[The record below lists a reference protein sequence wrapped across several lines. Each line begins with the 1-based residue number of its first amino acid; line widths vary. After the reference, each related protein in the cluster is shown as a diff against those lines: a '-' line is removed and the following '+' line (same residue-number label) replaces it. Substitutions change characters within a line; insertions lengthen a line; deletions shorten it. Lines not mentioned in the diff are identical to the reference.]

1 MHFLQI
7 FWRITLKGTVLY
19 DVRRKL
25 DGLYDATDGV
35 AVLTVDNP
43 PVNPLSDGVRTGLYD
58 ALVKAEEDPTVI
70 GVVLTG
76 NGRAFIAGAD
86 ISEFGGNVEG
96 VSLNEVFHK
105 LEYCSKPV
113 VAALNGIA
121 LGGGLETALCCNYR
135 LADKNAFV
143 GLPEVNLG
151 LLPGGGGTQR
161 LPRLT
166 GASEALKMMLSG
178 SHVPA
183 KKALDIG
190 IIDKI
195 VENVVEDSIR
205 FIIHLVD
212 MCERMDMKFSEM
224 DHPKVRDKNE
234 KMLEARGDDKV
245 LLEAQAMA
253 AKGRKGQFA
262 PGQIIKCVESAINLD
277 DFDEGL
283 KKEGEY
289 FLECLLHPQREAMI
303 HIFFGERAASKIS
316 DVPKDTKV
324 KDIKKAGI
332 IGSGTMG
339 GGIAMCFANAG
350 IPVHIIDQD
359 QDNLTRGV
367 SVIEKN
373 YDFMVG
379 RGKLTPEQKDI
390 VFGLVTSSLDYKDVS
405 DCDIVIEAVYE
416 NLDLKHEI
424 FKSLDE
430 HVKEGAILASNTS
443 GLDIDSIAAVTKRP
457 DMVVGT
463 HFFSPA
469 NIMRLLEVVR
479 GADTSNET
487 LATIMAVGKKLKKAA
502 VVALN
507 APGFI
512 GNRMLFGYT
521 AQANMLLLEGAL
533 PHQIDQAMESFGLN
547 MGPFRMMDLVGLD
560 LGWRARKLG
569 GKESPLHAKIGDE
582 LCEQNRFGQKNGAGY
597 YNYTEGSRAPNAA
610 PENESTYE
618 KISSE
623 NGFIRRDISDEEI
636 VDRCILALI
645 NEGADILSEGVAQR
659 AADIDVVY
667 INGYGFPVWR
677 GGPMHHANTMGLD
690 VVIEKLEKY
699 REITGND
706 VYKPS
711 EMLVNLA
718 KNGEKFGDAPQ
729 KEDRKEK
736 LGFEMSSV
744 ANNF

>member
-1 MHFLQI
+1 M
-7 FWRITLKGTVLY
+7 KGTVLY
-19 DVRRKL
+19 EVKDN
-25 DGLYDATDGV
+25 V
-35 AVLTVDNP
+35 ALLTVDNP
-43 PVNPLSDGVRTGLYD
+43 PVNPLSDGVRTGLYES
-58 ALVKAEEDPTVI
+58 LTKAEEDDSVL

-96 VSLNEVFHK
+96 VSLNEVFQK
-105 LEYCSKPV
+105 LEHCSKPV
-113 VAALNGIA
+113 VAAINGIA

-135 LADKNAFV
+135 IADKNAFV

-161 LPRLT
+161 LPRLA
-166 GASEALKMMLSG
+166 GPSEALKMMLTG
-178 SHVPA
+178 AHVPA
-183 KKALDIG
+183 KKALDMG
-190 IIDKI
+190 IVDGISED
-195 VENVVEDSIR
+195 VVNESIEFIKNKADSN
-205 FIIHLVD
+205 
-212 MCERMDMKFSEM
+212 EE
-224 DHPKVRDKNE
+224 HPKVRDLNS
-234 KMLEARGDDKV
+234 KMIEARGDDKV

-253 AKGRKGQFA
+253 SKGRKGQFA
-262 PGQIIKCVESAINLD
+262 PGQIIKCVEAAINID

-289 FLECLLHPQREAMI
+289 FLECLMHPQREAMI

-316 DVPKDTKV
+316 DVPKETKV
-324 KDIKKAGI
+324 MDIKKAGI

-359 QDNLTRGV
+359 EENLKRGV

-373 YDFMVG
+373 YDFMVNKG
-379 RGKLTPEQKDI
+379 RLSPEQKDA
-390 VFGLVTSSLDYKDVS
+390 VFGLVSSSLDYKDVS

-416 NLDLKHEI
+416 NLELKHEI
-424 FKSLDE
+424 FKSLDA

-443 GLDIDSIAAVTKRP
+443 GLDIDSIASVTSRP
-457 DMVVGT
+457 ELVVGT

-479 GADTSNET
+479 GEQTSDET
-487 LATIMAVGKKLKKAA
+487 LATIMAIGKRLKKAA
-502 VVALN
+502 VVSLN

-533 PHQIDQAMESFGLN
+533 PHQIDQALESFGLN

-560 LGWRARKLG
+560 LGWRARKLS

-582 LCEQNRFGQKNGAGY
+582 LCEQDRYGQKSGAGY
-597 YNYTEGSRAPNAA
+597 YNYSEGSRAPNPA
-610 PENESTYE
+610 PENEAVYE

-623 NGFIRRDISDEEI
+623 NGFTRRDISDEEI
-636 VDRCILALI
+636 VERCILALI

-667 INGYGFPVWR
+667 INGYGFPIWR
-677 GGPMHHANTMGLD
+677 GGPMHHANAMGLD
-690 VVIEKLEKY
+690 KVIEKLEKY

-718 KNGEKFGDAPQ
+718 KDGGKLGEAPQ
-729 KEDRKEK
+729 KGDRKEK

>member
-1 MHFLQI
+1 M
-7 FWRITLKGTVLY
+7 KGTVLY
-19 DVRRKL
+19 EVQEN
-25 DGLYDATDGV
+25 V
-35 AVLTVDNP
+35 AILTVDNP
-43 PVNPLSDGVRTGLYD
+43 PVNPLSDGVRTGLYECITKVENDDSID
-58 ALVKAEEDPTVI
+58 A
-70 GVVLTG
+70 VVLTG

-96 VSLNEVFHK
+96 ISLNDVFKK
-105 LEYCSKPV
+105 LEFCKKPI
-113 VAALNGIA
+113 VAAINGIA

-135 LADKNAFV
+135 IASKTAFV

-161 LPRLT
+161 LPRLA
-166 GASEALKMMLSG
+166 GPAEALKMMLTG
-178 SHVPA
+178 SHVSA
-183 KKALDIG
+183 KQALDLG
-190 IIDKI
+190 IIDNIADDI
-195 VENVVEDSIR
+195 VTESIE
-205 FIIHLVD
+205 FIK
-212 MCERMDMKFSEM
+212 EKAKNTQS
-224 DHPKVRDKNE
+224 HPKVRDFNE
-234 KMLEARGDDKV
+234 KVLEARGNDKV

-262 PGQIIKCVESAINLD
+262 PGQIIKCVEAAINID

-283 KKEGEY
+283 KKEGDY
-289 FLECLLHPQREAMI
+289 FLECLVHPQREAMI

-316 DVPKDTKV
+316 DVPKDTKIM
-324 KDIKKAGI
+324 DIKKAGI

-359 QDNLTRGV
+359 QENLDRGI

-373 YDFMVG
+373 YDFMVNRG
-379 RGKLTPEQKDI
+379 RLTSEQKELI
-390 VFGLVTSSLDYKDVS
+390 FGSISTGLDYKDLS

-416 NLDLKHEI
+416 NLELKHEI

-430 HVKEGAILASNTS
+430 IVKEGAILASNTS
-443 GLDIDSIAAVTKRP
+443 GLDIDSIASVTNRP
-457 DMVVGT
+457 ELVVGT

-479 GADTSNET
+479 GKQTSDET
-487 LATIMAVGKKLKKAA
+487 LATVMAIGKKLRKAA
-502 VVALN
+502 VVSLN

-512 GNRMLFGYT
+512 GNRMLFRYT
-521 AQANMLLLEGAL
+521 AQANILLLEGAL
-533 PHQIDQAMESFGLN
+533 PHQVDQALESFGLN

-560 LGWRARKLG
+560 LGWRARKLSG
-569 GKESPLHAKIGDE
+569 QESPLHAKIGDE
-582 LCEQNRFGQKNGAGY
+582 LCEQDRYGQKSKAGY
-597 YNYTEGSRAPNAA
+597 YNYSEGSRAPNPA
-610 PENESTYE
+610 PENEKTYE

-623 NGFIRRDISDEEI
+623 NGFTRREISDEEI

-667 INGYGFPVWR
+667 INGYGFPIWR
-677 GGPMHHANTMGLD
+677 GGPMHHANAMGLD
-690 VVIEKLEKY
+690 KVIEKLEKY

-711 EMLVNLA
+711 DMLLKLA
-718 KNGEKFGDAPQ
+718 KEGGKLGEAPN
-729 KEDRKEK
+729 KAERKEK
-736 LGFEMSSV
+736 LDFSMSSV

>member
-1 MHFLQI
+1 M
-7 FWRITLKGTVLY
+7 KGTVLY
-19 DVRRKL
+19 EVN
-25 DGLYDATDGV
+25 DGV

-43 PVNPLSDGVRTGLYD
+43 PVNPLSDGVRNGLYES
-58 ALVKAEEDPTVI
+58 LQKAEDDNTVK

-76 NGRAFIAGAD
+76 KGRAFIAGAD

-96 VSLNEVFHK
+96 KSLNEVFQK
-105 LEYCSKPV
+105 LEFCKKPV
-113 VAALNGIA
+113 VAAINGIA

-135 LADKNAFV
+135 IIDKSAIV

-161 LPRLT
+161 LPRLA
-166 GASEALKMMLSG
+166 GPSEALKMMLTG

-183 KKALDIG
+183 QKALNLG
-190 IIDKI
+190 IVNSISDD
-195 VENVVEDSIR
+195 VVAESIE
-205 FIIHLVD
+205 FIKEVAEKTD
-212 MCERMDMKFSEM
+212 
-224 DHPKVRDKNE
+224 DHPKVRDFNE
-234 KMLEARGDDKV
+234 KMMEARGDDKV

-253 AKGRKGQFA
+253 SKGRKGQFA
-262 PGQIIKCVESAINLD
+262 PGQIIKCVEAAINMD

-289 FLECLLHPQREAMI
+289 FLECLMHPQREAMI

-316 DVPKDTKV
+316 DVPKETKV
-324 KDIKKAGI
+324 MDIKKAGI

-359 QDNLTRGV
+359 EENLKRGI

-373 YDFMVG
+373 YDFMVNKG
-379 RGKLTPEQKDI
+379 RLTQEQKDG
-390 VFGLVTSSLDYKDVS
+390 VFGLVSSSLEYKDLS
-405 DCDIVIEAVYE
+405 ECDIVIEAVYE
-416 NLDLKHEI
+416 NLELKHEI

-430 HVKEGAILASNTS
+430 HVKEDAILASNTS
-443 GLDIDSIAAVTKRP
+443 GLDIDSIASVTKRP
-457 DMVVGT
+457 DKVVGT

-479 GADTSNET
+479 GEDTSDET
-487 LATIMAVGKKLKKAA
+487 LATVMSVGKRLKKAA
-502 VVALN
+502 VVSLN

-533 PHQIDQAMESFGLN
+533 PHQIDQALESFGLN

-582 LCEQNRFGQKNGAGY
+582 LCEQDRYGQKNGAGY
-597 YNYTEGSRAPNAA
+597 YNYSEGSRAPNPA
-610 PENESTYE
+610 PENEALYE
-618 KISSE
+618 RISSD
-623 NGFIRRDISDEEI
+623 NGFTRRDISDEEI
-636 VDRCILALI
+636 VDRCMLALI
-645 NEGADILSEGVAQR
+645 NEGADILHEGVAQR

-667 INGYGFPVWR
+667 INGYGFPIWR
-677 GGPMHHANTMGLD
+677 GGPMHHANAMGLD
-690 VVIEKLEKY
+690 KVVEKLEKY
-699 REITGND
+699 QKLTGSD

-711 EMLVNLA
+711 EMLVKLA
-718 KNGEKFGDAPQ
+718 NNGELLGEAPQ
-729 KEDRKEK
+729 KDDRKQK
-736 LGFEMSSV
+736 LDFEMSSV

>member
-1 MHFLQI
+1 M
-7 FWRITLKGTVLY
+7 KGTVLY
-19 DVRRKL
+19 EIKENI
-25 DGLYDATDGV
+25 AI
-35 AVLTVDNP
+35 LTVDNP
-43 PVNPLSDGVRTGLYD
+43 PVNPLSDGIRTGVYENII
-58 ALVKAEEDPTVI
+58 KAQEDDSI
-70 GVVLTG
+70 KGIVLTG

-86 ISEFGGNVEG
+86 ISEFGGQIEG
-96 VSLNEVFHK
+96 KTLNEMFEK
-105 LEYCSKPV
+105 LEFCTKPV
-113 VAALNGIA
+113 VAAINGLA

-135 LADKNAFV
+135 IADSKAIV

-161 LPRLT
+161 LPRLA
-166 GASEALKMMLSG
+166 GPAEALKMMLSG
-178 SHVPA
+178 MHISA
-183 KKALDIG
+183 KKALDMG

-195 VENVVEDSIR
+195 SENVVDDSIE
-205 FIIHLVD
+205 FIKEISNNTEH
-212 MCERMDMKFSEM
+212 
-224 DHPKVRDKNE
+224 HPKVRDFNE
-234 KMLEARGDDKV
+234 KVIDARGNDNI

-253 AKGRKGQFA
+253 AKTRKGQFA
-262 PGQIIKCVESAINLD
+262 PGQIIKCVESAINID

-289 FLECLLHPQREAMI
+289 FLECLMHPQREAMI

-316 DVPKDTKV
+316 DLPKETKIM
-324 KDIKKAGI
+324 DIKKAGI

-339 GGIAMCFANAG
+339 GGISMCFANAG

-359 QDNLTRGV
+359 EENIKKGL

-373 YDFMVG
+373 YDFMVN
-379 RGKLTPEQKDI
+379 RGKLTAEQKDK
-390 VFGLVTSSLDYKDVS
+390 VFGLISSSLDYKDLS

-416 NLDLKHEI
+416 NLELKHKI

-443 GLDIDSIAAVTKRP
+443 GLDIDSIASVTNRP
-457 DMVVGT
+457 ELVVGT

-479 GADTSNET
+479 GAQTSDET
-487 LATIMAVGKKLKKAA
+487 LATVMAIGKKLKKAA
-502 VVALN
+502 VVSLN

-512 GNRMLFGYT
+512 GNRMLFRYT

-533 PHQIDQAMESFGLN
+533 PHQIDQALESFGLN

-582 LCEQNRFGQKNGAGY
+582 LCEQDRYGQKSSAGY
-597 YNYTEGSRAPNAA
+597 YNYSEGSRAPNPA
-610 PENESTYE
+610 PENETIYE

-623 NGFIRRDISDEEI
+623 NGFTRREISDEEI
-636 VDRCILALI
+636 IDRCTLALI

-667 INGYGFPVWR
+667 INGYGFPIWR
-677 GGPMHHANTMGLD
+677 GGPMHHANAIGLD
-690 VVIEKLEKY
+690 KVIEKLNKY
-699 REITGND
+699 KEVTGND
-706 VYKPS
+706 AYNPS
-711 EMLVNLA
+711 ELLIKLA
-718 KNGEKFGDAPQ
+718 KNGELLGEAPK

-736 LGFEMSSV
+736 LDFEMSSV

>member
-1 MHFLQI
+1 
-7 FWRITLKGTVLY
+7 LKGTVLY
-19 DVRRKL
+19 EVKDN
-25 DGLYDATDGV
+25 V
-35 AVLTVDNP
+35 ALLTVDNP
-43 PVNPLSDGVRTGLYD
+43 PVNPLSDGVRTGLYES
-58 ALVKAEEDPTVI
+58 LTKVEEDDSVV

-96 VSLNEVFHK
+96 VSLNEVFQK
-105 LEYCSKPV
+105 LEHCSKPV
-113 VAALNGIA
+113 VAAINGIA

-135 LADKNAFV
+135 IADKNAFV

-161 LPRLT
+161 LPRLA
-166 GASEALKMMLSG
+166 GPSEALKMMLTG
-178 SHVPA
+178 AHVPA
-183 KKALDIG
+183 KKALDMG
-190 IIDKI
+190 IVDGISED
-195 VENVVEDSIR
+195 VVNESIEFIKNKADSN
-205 FIIHLVD
+205 
-212 MCERMDMKFSEM
+212 EE
-224 DHPKVRDKNE
+224 HPKVRDLNS
-234 KMLEARGDDKV
+234 KMIEARGDDKV

-253 AKGRKGQFA
+253 SKGRKGQFA
-262 PGQIIKCVESAINLD
+262 PGQIIKCVEAAINID

-289 FLECLLHPQREAMI
+289 FLECLMHPQREAMI

-316 DVPKDTKV
+316 DVPKETKV
-324 KDIKKAGI
+324 MDIKKAGI

-359 QDNLTRGV
+359 EENLKRGV

-373 YDFMVG
+373 YDFMVNKG
-379 RGKLTPEQKDI
+379 RLSPEQKDA
-390 VFGLVTSSLDYKDVS
+390 VFGLVSSSLDYKDVS

-416 NLDLKHEI
+416 NLELKHEI
-424 FKSLDE
+424 FKSLDT

-443 GLDIDSIAAVTKRP
+443 GLDIDSIASVTSRP
-457 DMVVGT
+457 ELVVGT

-479 GADTSNET
+479 GEQTSDET
-487 LATIMAVGKKLKKAA
+487 LATIMAIGKRLKKAA
-502 VVALN
+502 VVSLN

-533 PHQIDQAMESFGLN
+533 PHQIDQALESFGLN

-560 LGWRARKLG
+560 LGWRARKLS

-582 LCEQNRFGQKNGAGY
+582 LCEQDRYGQKSGAGY
-597 YNYTEGSRAPNAA
+597 YNYSEGSRAPNPA
-610 PENESTYE
+610 PENEAVYE

-623 NGFIRRDISDEEI
+623 NGFTRRDISDEEI
-636 VDRCILALI
+636 VERCILALI

-667 INGYGFPVWR
+667 INGYGFPIWR
-677 GGPMHHANTMGLD
+677 GGPMHHANAMGLD
-690 VVIEKLEKY
+690 KVIEKLEKY

-718 KNGEKFGDAPQ
+718 KDGGKLGEAPQ
-729 KEDRKEK
+729 KGDRKEK

>member
-1 MHFLQI
+1 M
-7 FWRITLKGTVLY
+7 KGTVLY
-19 DVRRKL
+19 EVQEN
-25 DGLYDATDGV
+25 V
-35 AVLTVDNP
+35 AILTVDNP
-43 PVNPLSDGVRTGLYD
+43 PVNPLSDGVRTGLYECIT
-58 ALVKAEEDPTVI
+58 KAEDDDSI
-70 GVVLTG
+70 DAVVLTG

-96 VSLNEVFHK
+96 ISLNDVFKK
-105 LEYCSKPV
+105 LEFCKKPI
-113 VAALNGIA
+113 VAAINGIA

-135 LADKNAFV
+135 IASKTAFV

-161 LPRLT
+161 LPRLA
-166 GASEALKMMLSG
+166 GPAEALKMMLTG
-178 SHVPA
+178 SHVSA
-183 KKALDIG
+183 KQALDLG
-190 IIDKI
+190 IIDNIADDI
-195 VENVVEDSIR
+195 VAESIE
-205 FIIHLVD
+205 FIK
-212 MCERMDMKFSEM
+212 EKAKSTES
-224 DHPKVRDKNE
+224 HPKVRDFNE
-234 KMLEARGDDKV
+234 KMIEARGNDKV

-262 PGQIIKCVESAINLD
+262 PGQIIKCVEAAINID

-283 KKEGEY
+283 KKEGDY
-289 FLECLLHPQREAMI
+289 FLECLVHPQREAMI

-316 DVPKDTKV
+316 DVPKDTKIM
-324 KDIKKAGI
+324 DINKAGI

-359 QDNLTRGV
+359 QENLDRGI

-373 YDFMVG
+373 YDFMVNRG
-379 RGKLTPEQKDI
+379 RLTSEQKESI
-390 VFGLVTSSLDYKDVS
+390 FGSISTGLDYKDLS

-416 NLDLKHEI
+416 NLELKHEI

-430 HVKEGAILASNTS
+430 IVKEGAILASNTS
-443 GLDIDSIAAVTKRP
+443 GLDIDSIASVTNRP
-457 DMVVGT
+457 ELVVGT

-479 GADTSNET
+479 GKQTSDET
-487 LATIMAVGKKLKKAA
+487 LATVMAIGKKLRKAA
-502 VVALN
+502 VVSLN

-533 PHQIDQAMESFGLN
+533 PHQVDQALESFGLN

-560 LGWRARKLG
+560 LGWRARKLS

-582 LCEQNRFGQKNGAGY
+582 LCEQNRYGQKSKAGY
-597 YNYTEGSRAPNAA
+597 YNYSEGSRAPNPA
-610 PENESTYE
+610 PENEKTYE

-623 NGFIRRDISDEEI
+623 NGFTRREISDEEI

-667 INGYGFPVWR
+667 INGYGFPIWR
-677 GGPMHHANTMGLD
+677 GGPMHHANAMGLD
-690 VVIEKLEKY
+690 KVIEKLEKY

-711 EMLVNLA
+711 DMLLKLA
-718 KNGEKFGDAPQ
+718 QEGGKLGEAPN
-729 KEDRKEK
+729 KAERKEK
-736 LGFEMSSV
+736 LDFAMSSV

>member
-1 MHFLQI
+1 M
-7 FWRITLKGTVLY
+7 KGTVIY
-19 DVRRKL
+19 DVR
-25 DGLYDATDGV
+25 DEV
-35 AVLTVDNP
+35 AILTVDNP
-43 PVNPLSDGVRTGLYD
+43 PVNPLSDGVRTGLYES
-58 ALVKAEEDPTVI
+58 LIKAEEDSTVK

-96 VSLNEVFHK
+96 VSLNEVFSK
-105 LEYCSKPV
+105 LENCSKPV
-113 VAALNGIA
+113 VAAINGIA

-135 LADKNAFV
+135 IADKNAFV

-166 GASEALKMMLSG
+166 GPSEALKMMLSG

-183 KKALDIG
+183 KKALNMG
-190 IIDKI
+190 IVDKI
-195 VENVVEDSIR
+195 SENVVEESID
-205 FIIHLVD
+205 FVK
-212 MCERMDMKFSEM
+212 EVAENTEN
-224 DHPKVRDKNE
+224 HPKVRDNNE
-234 KMLEARGDDKV
+234 KMIEARGNDNI

-262 PGQIIKCVESAINLD
+262 PGQIIKCVEAAINLD

-316 DVPKDTKV
+316 DVPKDTNV

-359 QDNLTRGV
+359 EDNLNRGM

-379 RGKLTPEQKDI
+379 RGKLSEEQKDT
-390 VFGLVTSSLDYKDVS
+390 VFGLVSSSLDYKDVS

-416 NLDLKHEI
+416 NLELKHEI

-443 GLDIDSIAAVTKRP
+443 GLDIDSIASVTKRP
-457 DMVVGT
+457 EMVVGT

-479 GADTSNET
+479 GEKTSDET
-487 LATIMAVGKKLKKAA
+487 LATIMSIGKKLKKAA
-502 VVALN
+502 VVSLN

-533 PHQIDQAMESFGLN
+533 PHQVDGALESFGLN

-560 LGWRARKLG
+560 LGWRARKLS

-582 LCEQNRFGQKNGAGY
+582 LCEQNRFGQKNSAGY
-597 YNYTEGSRAPNAA
+597 YNYSEGSRAPNPA
-610 PENESTYE
+610 PENEETYE
-618 KISSE
+618 KISNE
-623 NGFIRRDISDEEI
+623 NGFTRREISDEEI

-667 INGYGFPVWR
+667 INGYGFPIWR
-677 GGPMHHANTMGLD
+677 GGSMHHANSMGLE

-699 REITGND
+699 RELTGND

-711 EMLVNLA
+711 DMLIKLA
-718 KNGEKFGDAPQ
+718 ENDQKLGEAPA
-729 KEDRKEK
+729 KDDRKEK

>member
-1 MHFLQI
+1 M
-7 FWRITLKGTVLY
+7 KGTVLY
-19 DVRRKL
+19 EVRDDV
-25 DGLYDATDGV
+25 AI
-35 AVLTVDNP
+35 LTVDNP
-43 PVNPLSDGVRTGLYD
+43 PVNPLSDGVRTGLYES
-58 ALVKAEEDPTVI
+58 LVKAEENSDVK

-96 VSLNEVFHK
+96 ISLNEVFSK
-105 LEYCSKPV
+105 LENCQKPV
-113 VAALNGIA
+113 VAAINGIA

-135 LADKNAFV
+135 IADNKAFV

-161 LPRLT
+161 LPRLA
-166 GASEALKMMLSG
+166 GPAEALKMMLTG
-178 SHVPA
+178 AHVPA
-183 KKALDIG
+183 KKALDLG
-190 IIDKI
+190 IVDK
-195 VENVVEDSIR
+195 VSDDVVTESIA
-205 FIIHLVD
+205 FIRE
-212 MCERMDMKFSEM
+212 MASNSEQ
-224 DHPKVRDKNE
+224 HPKVRDKNE
-234 KMLEARGDDKV
+234 KMFEARGNDKV
-245 LLEAQAMA
+245 LIEANAMA

-262 PGQIIKCVESAINLD
+262 PGQIIKCVEAAINLD

-316 DVPKDTKV
+316 DVPKETKIM
-324 KDIKKAGI
+324 DIKKAGI

-359 QDNLTRGV
+359 EDNLKRGV

-373 YDFMVG
+373 YEFMVNRG
-379 RGKLTPEQKDI
+379 RLTAEQKDS
-390 VFGLVTSSLDYKDVS
+390 VFGLVSSSLDYKDVA

-416 NLDLKHEI
+416 NLELKHKI

-430 HVKEGAILASNTS
+430 HVKPGAILASNTS
-443 GLDIDSIAAVTKRP
+443 GLDVDSIAAVTNRP
-457 DMVVGT
+457 ELVVGT

-479 GADTSNET
+479 GAQTSDET
-487 LATIMAVGKKLKKAA
+487 LASVMAIGKKLKKAA
-502 VVALN
+502 VVSLN

-533 PHQIDQAMESFGLN
+533 PHQIDQALESFGLN

-582 LCEQNRFGQKNGAGY
+582 LCEQNRFGQKSNAGY
-597 YNYTEGSRAPNAA
+597 YNYSEGSRAPNPA
-610 PENESTYE
+610 PENEKTYE

-623 NGFIRRDISDEEI
+623 NGFTRRDISDEEI

-667 INGYGFPVWR
+667 INGYGFPIWR
-677 GGPMHHANTMGLD
+677 GGPMHHANAMGID
-690 VVIEKLEKY
+690 KVVEKLNKY

-718 KNGEKFGDAPQ
+718 ESGAKLGEAPQ

>member
-1 MHFLQI
+1 M
-7 FWRITLKGTVLY
+7 KGTVLY
-19 DVRRKL
+19 EIKENI
-25 DGLYDATDGV
+25 AI
-35 AVLTVDNP
+35 LTVDNP
-43 PVNPLSDGVRTGLYD
+43 PVNPLSDGIRTGVYESII
-58 ALVKAEEDPTVI
+58 KAQEDDSVI

-86 ISEFGGNVEG
+86 ISEFGGQIEG
-96 VSLNEVFHK
+96 KTLNEMFKK
-105 LEYCSKPV
+105 LEFCTKPV
-113 VAALNGIA
+113 VAAINGLA

-135 LADKNAFV
+135 IADSQAIV

-161 LPRLT
+161 LPRLA
-166 GASEALKMMLSG
+166 GPAEALKMMLSG
-178 SHVPA
+178 MHISA
-183 KKALDIG
+183 KKALDMG

-195 VENVVEDSIR
+195 SENIVDDSIE
-205 FIIHLVD
+205 FIKEVSKNTEH
-212 MCERMDMKFSEM
+212 
-224 DHPKVRDKNE
+224 HPKVRDFNE
-234 KMLEARGDDKV
+234 KVINARGSDNI

-253 AKGRKGQFA
+253 AKTRKGQFA
-262 PGQIIKCVESAINLD
+262 PGQIIKCVESAINID

-283 KKEGEY
+283 RKESEY
-289 FLECLLHPQREAMI
+289 FLECLMHPQREAMI

-316 DVPKDTKV
+316 DLPKETKIM
-324 KDIKKAGI
+324 DIKKAGI

-339 GGIAMCFANAG
+339 GGISMCFANAG

-359 QDNLTRGV
+359 EENIKRGL

-373 YDFMVG
+373 YDFMVN
-379 RGKLTPEQKDI
+379 RGKLTAEQKDK
-390 VFGLVTSSLDYKDVS
+390 VFGLISSSLDYKDLS

-416 NLDLKHEI
+416 NLELKHKI

-443 GLDIDSIAAVTKRP
+443 GLDIDSIASVTNRP
-457 DMVVGT
+457 DLVVGT

-479 GADTSNET
+479 GAQTSDET
-487 LATIMAVGKKLKKAA
+487 LATVMAIGKKLKKAA
-502 VVALN
+502 VVSLN

-512 GNRMLFGYT
+512 GNRMLFRYT

-533 PHQIDQAMESFGLN
+533 PHQIDQALESFGLN

-582 LCEQNRFGQKNGAGY
+582 LCEQDRYGQKSSAGY
-597 YNYTEGSRAPNAA
+597 YNYSEGSRAPNPA
-610 PENESTYE
+610 PENEAIYE

-623 NGFIRRDISDEEI
+623 NGFTRREISDEEI
-636 VDRCILALI
+636 IDRCTLALI

-667 INGYGFPVWR
+667 INGYGFPIWR
-677 GGPMHHANTMGLD
+677 GGPMHHANAIGLD
-690 VVIEKLEKY
+690 KVLEKLNKY
-699 REITGND
+699 KEITGND
-706 VYKPS
+706 AYNPS
-711 EMLVNLA
+711 ELLIKLA
-718 KNGEKFGDAPQ
+718 KNGEQLGEAPK

-736 LGFEMSSV
+736 LDFEMSSV

>member
-1 MHFLQI
+1 M
-7 FWRITLKGTVLY
+7 KGTVLY
-19 DVRRKL
+19 EVND
-25 DGLYDATDGV
+25 DV

-43 PVNPLSDGVRTGLYD
+43 PVNPLSDGVRNGLYES
-58 ALVKAEEDPTVI
+58 LQKAEDDSSVK

-96 VSLNEVFHK
+96 KSLNEVFQK
-105 LEYCSKPV
+105 LEFCKKPV
-113 VAALNGIA
+113 VAAINGIA

-135 LADKNAFV
+135 IIDKNAIV

-161 LPRLT
+161 LPRLA
-166 GASEALKMMLSG
+166 GPSEALKMMLTG

-183 KKALDIG
+183 QKALNLG
-190 IIDKI
+190 IVDSIS
-195 VENVVEDSIR
+195 ENVVNDSIK
-205 FIIHLVD
+205 FIKGVA
-212 MCERMDMKFSEM
+212 EEAKS
-224 DHPKVRDKNE
+224 HPKVRDLNE
-234 KMLEARGDDKV
+234 KMIEARGDDKV
-245 LLEAQAMA
+245 MLEAQAMA

-262 PGQIIKCVESAINLD
+262 PGQIIKCVEAAINIV

-289 FLECLLHPQREAMI
+289 FLECLMHPQREAMI

-316 DVPKDTKV
+316 DVPKDTKIM
-324 KDIKKAGI
+324 DIKKAGI

-359 QDNLTRGV
+359 EENLKRGI

-373 YDFMVG
+373 YDFMVNKG
-379 RGKLTPEQKDI
+379 RLTQEQKDS
-390 VFGLVTSSLDYKDVS
+390 VFGLVSSSLEYKDLS
-405 DCDIVIEAVYE
+405 ECDIVIEAVYE
-416 NLDLKHEI
+416 NLELKHEI

-430 HVKEGAILASNTS
+430 HVKDGAILASNTS
-443 GLDIDSIAAVTKRP
+443 GLDIDSIASVTKRP
-457 DMVVGT
+457 EKVVGT

-479 GADTSNET
+479 GEDTSDET
-487 LATIMAVGKKLKKAA
+487 LATVMSVGKRLKKAS
-502 VVALN
+502 VVSLN

-533 PHQIDQAMESFGLN
+533 PHQIDQALESFGLN

-597 YNYTEGSRAPNAA
+597 YNYSEGSRAPNPA
-610 PENESTYE
+610 PENEVTYE
-618 KISSE
+618 KISSD
-623 NGFIRRDISDEEI
+623 NGFKRRDISDEEI
-636 VDRCILALI
+636 VDRCMLALI
-645 NEGADILSEGVAQR
+645 NEGADILHEGVAQR

-667 INGYGFPVWR
+667 INGYGFPIWR
-677 GGPMHHANTMGLD
+677 GGPMHHANAMGLNK
-690 VVIEKLEKY
+690 VIEKLEKY
-699 REITGND
+699 QELTGND

-711 EMLVNLA
+711 ELLLKLA
-718 KNGEKFGDAPQ
+718 ENGELLGEAPQ
-729 KEDRKEK
+729 KEDRKQK
-736 LGFEMSSV
+736 LDFEMSSV

>member
-1 MHFLQI
+1 M
-7 FWRITLKGTVLY
+7 KGTVLY
-19 DVRRKL
+19 EVKEE
-25 DGLYDATDGV
+25 V
-35 AVLTVDNP
+35 AILTVDNP
-43 PVNPLSDGVRTGLYD
+43 PVNPLSDGVRTGLYES
-58 ALVKAEEDPTVI
+58 LVKAEEDDSVK

-96 VSLNEVFHK
+96 IPLNEVFNK
-105 LEYCSKPV
+105 LEFCKKPV
-113 VAALNGIA
+113 VAAINGVA

-135 LADKNAFV
+135 IAAETALV

-161 LPRLT
+161 LPRLI
-166 GASEALKMMLSG
+166 GPGEALKMMLSG

-183 KKALDIG
+183 KKALDMG
-190 IIDKI
+190 IVDKTSKDVVAESID
-195 VENVVEDSIR
+195 
-205 FIIHLVD
+205 FIKAMASNND
-212 MCERMDMKFSEM
+212 N
-224 DHPKVRDKNE
+224 HPRVRDKNE
-234 KMLEARGDDKV
+234 KMIEARGDENV

-253 AKGRKGQFA
+253 AKARKGQFA
-262 PGQIIKCVESAINLD
+262 PGQIIKCVEAAINID
-277 DFDEGL
+277 DFDEGI

-289 FLECLLHPQREAMI
+289 FMECLLHPQREAMI

-316 DVPKDTKV
+316 DVPKDTKI

-359 QDNLTRGV
+359 EENLKRGV

-373 YDFMVG
+373 YDFMVNKG
-379 RGKLTPEQKDI
+379 RLTAEQKDG

-416 NLDLKHEI
+416 NLELKHEI

-443 GLDIDSIAAVTKRP
+443 GLDIDSIASVTKRP
-457 DMVVGT
+457 KMVVGT

-479 GADTSNET
+479 GEETSDET
-487 LATIMAVGKKLKKAA
+487 LATIMALGKKLKKAA
-502 VVALN
+502 VVSLN

-533 PHQIDQAMESFGLN
+533 PHQIDQALESFGLN

-560 LGWRARKLG
+560 LGWRARKLSG
-569 GKESPLHAKIGDE
+569 QESPLHAKIGDE
-582 LCEQNRFGQKNGAGY
+582 LCEQDRYGQKNGAGY
-597 YNYTEGSRAPNAA
+597 YNYSEGSRAPNPA
-610 PENESTYE
+610 PENEETYE
-618 KISSE
+618 RISSE
-623 NGFIRRDISDEEI
+623 NGFTRREISDEEI

-645 NEGADILSEGVAQR
+645 NEGADILSEGVSQR

-667 INGYGFPVWR
+667 INGYGFPIWR
-677 GGPMHHANTMGLD
+677 GGPMHHANAMGLD

-699 REITGND
+699 KEITGSD

-711 EMLVNLA
+711 EMLVKLA
-718 KNGEKFGDAPQ
+718 KNGEKLGEAPK
-729 KEDRKEK
+729 KENRKEK

>member
-1 MHFLQI
+1 M
-7 FWRITLKGTVLY
+7 KGTVLY
-19 DVRRKL
+19 EIKENI
-25 DGLYDATDGV
+25 AI
-35 AVLTVDNP
+35 LTVDNP
-43 PVNPLSDGVRTGLYD
+43 PVNPLSDGIRTGVYESII
-58 ALVKAEEDPTVI
+58 KAQEDDSVI
-70 GVVLTG
+70 GVILTG

-86 ISEFGGNVEG
+86 ISEFGGQIEG
-96 VSLNEVFHK
+96 KTLNEMFEK
-105 LEYCSKPV
+105 LEFCTKPV
-113 VAALNGIA
+113 VAAINGLA

-135 LADKNAFV
+135 IADSKAIV

-161 LPRLT
+161 LPRLA
-166 GASEALKMMLSG
+166 GPAEALKMMLSG
-178 SHVPA
+178 MHISA
-183 KKALDIG
+183 NKALDMG

-195 VENVVEDSIR
+195 SENVVDDSIK
-205 FIIHLVD
+205 FIKEVSKNTEH
-212 MCERMDMKFSEM
+212 
-224 DHPKVRDKNE
+224 HPKVRDFNE
-234 KMLEARGDDKV
+234 KVIDARGNDNI

-253 AKGRKGQFA
+253 AKTRKGQFA
-262 PGQIIKCVESAINLD
+262 PGQIIKCVESAINID

-289 FLECLLHPQREAMI
+289 FLECLMHPQREAMI

-316 DVPKDTKV
+316 DLPKDTKIMN
-324 KDIKKAGI
+324 IKKAGI

-339 GGIAMCFANAG
+339 GGISMCFANAG

-359 QDNLTRGV
+359 EENIKRGL

-373 YDFMVG
+373 YDFMVN
-379 RGKLTPEQKDI
+379 RGKLTTEQKDK
-390 VFGLVTSSLDYKDVS
+390 VFGLISSSLDYKDLS

-416 NLDLKHEI
+416 NLELKHKI

-443 GLDIDSIAAVTKRP
+443 GLDIDSIASVTNRP
-457 DMVVGT
+457 ELVVGT

-479 GADTSNET
+479 GAQTSDET
-487 LATIMAVGKKLKKAA
+487 LATVMAIGKKLKKAA
-502 VVALN
+502 VVSLN

-512 GNRMLFGYT
+512 GNRMLFRYT

-533 PHQIDQAMESFGLN
+533 PHQIDQALESFGLN

-582 LCEQNRFGQKNGAGY
+582 LCEQDRYGQKSSAGY
-597 YNYTEGSRAPNAA
+597 YNYSEGSRAPNPA
-610 PENESTYE
+610 PENEAIYE

-623 NGFIRRDISDEEI
+623 NGFTRREISDEEI
-636 VDRCILALI
+636 IDRCTLALI

-667 INGYGFPVWR
+667 INGYGFPIWR
-677 GGPMHHANTMGLD
+677 GGPMHHANAIGLD
-690 VVIEKLEKY
+690 KVLEKLNKY
-699 REITGND
+699 KEITGND
-706 VYKPS
+706 AYNPS
-711 EMLVNLA
+711 ELLIKLA
-718 KNGEKFGDAPQ
+718 KNGEKLGEAPK

-736 LGFEMSSV
+736 LDFEMSSV

>member
-1 MHFLQI
+1 M
-7 FWRITLKGTVLY
+7 KGTVLY
-19 DVRRKL
+19 DIK
-25 DGLYDATDGV
+25 DGI

-43 PVNPLSDGVRTGLYD
+43 PVNPLSDGVRAGLYD
-58 ALVKAEEDPTVI
+58 CLVRAEEDSSVI

-76 NGRAFIAGAD
+76 KGRAFIGGAD
-86 ISEFGGNVEG
+86 ISEFGGNGEG
-96 VSLNEVFHK
+96 ITLNEVFNK
-105 LEYCSKPV
+105 LESCSKPV
-113 VAALNGIA
+113 VAAINGFA

-135 LADKNAFV
+135 IVAKNAFV

-166 GASEALKMMLSG
+166 GPGEALKMMLTG
-178 SHVPA
+178 AHVPA
-183 KKALDIG
+183 KKALNIG
-190 IIDKI
+190 IVDEIS
-195 VENVVEDSIR
+195 ENVVEDSIS
-205 FIIHLVD
+205 FIKEKV
-212 MCERMDMKFSEM
+212 ESTEN
-224 DHPKVRDKNE
+224 HPKVRDMNE
-234 KMLEARGDDKV
+234 KVIEARGDEKV

-303 HIFFGERAASKIS
+303 HIFFGERAASKIA
-316 DVPKDTKV
+316 DVPKDTKT

-359 QDNLTRGV
+359 EDNLKRGI

-379 RGKLTPEQKDI
+379 RGKLTAEQKDM
-390 VFGLVTSSLDYKDVS
+390 VFGLVTSSLDYKDLA

-416 NLDLKHEI
+416 NLELKHEI

-430 HVKEGAILASNTS
+430 HVKDDAILASNTS
-443 GLDIDSIAAVTKRP
+443 GLDIDSIASVTKRP
-457 DMVVGT
+457 ELVVGT

-479 GADTSNET
+479 GEKTSNET
-487 LATIMAVGKKLKKAA
+487 LATIMAIGKKLKKAA
-502 VVALN
+502 VVSLN

-512 GNRMLFGYT
+512 GNRMLFRYT

-533 PHQIDQAMESFGLN
+533 PHQVDQALESFGLN

-582 LCEQNRFGQKNGAGY
+582 LCEQNRFGQKSAAGY
-597 YNYTEGSRAPNAA
+597 YNYSEGSRAPNPA
-610 PENESTYE
+610 PENEATYE

-623 NGFIRRDISDEEI
+623 NGFTRRDISDEEI

-667 INGYGFPVWR
+667 INGYGFPIWR
-677 GGPMHHANTMGLD
+677 GGPMHHANAMGLD

-699 REITGND
+699 KEITGND
-706 VYKPS
+706 AYQPS
-711 EMLVNLA
+711 EMLINLA
-718 KNGEKFGDAPQ
+718 KNGQKLAEAPQ
-729 KEDRKEK
+729 KDRRKDK

>member
-1 MHFLQI
+1 M
-7 FWRITLKGTVLY
+7 KGTVLY
-19 DVRRKL
+19 EIIDN
-25 DGLYDATDGV
+25 V

-43 PVNPLSDGVRTGLYD
+43 PVNPLSDGVRTGLHD
-58 ALVKAEEDPTVI
+58 SLLKAESDESVV
-70 GVVLTG
+70 GVVVTG
-76 NGRAFIAGAD
+76 KGRAFIAGAD

-96 VSLNEVFHK
+96 VSLNEVFSK
-105 LEYCSKPV
+105 LEHCSKPV
-113 VAALNGIA
+113 VAAINGIA

-135 LADKNAFV
+135 IASNTAFV

-161 LPRLT
+161 LPRLA
-166 GASEALKMMLSG
+166 GPSEALKMMLSG

-183 KKALDIG
+183 KKALDMG
-190 IIDKI
+190 IIDDI
-195 VENVVEDSIR
+195 SDNVVKDSI
-205 FIIHLVD
+205 
-212 MCERMDMKFSEM
+212 KFVIEKSKTTEN
-224 DHPKVRDKNE
+224 HPKVRDFND
-234 KMLEARGDDKV
+234 KMIEARGNDKV

-262 PGQIIKCVESAINLD
+262 PGQIIKCVEAAINLD

-283 KKEGEY
+283 KKEGEL

-316 DVPKDTKV
+316 DVPKDTPV
-324 KDIKKAGI
+324 KEIKKAGI

-350 IPVHIIDQD
+350 IPVHVIDQD
-359 QDNLTRGV
+359 EENLKRGI

-373 YDFMVG
+373 YEFMVKKG
-379 RGKLTPEQKDI
+379 RLTPDQKDN
-390 VFGLVTSSLDYKDVS
+390 VFGLVSSGLDYEGVA

-416 NLDLKHEI
+416 NLELKHEI
-424 FKSLDE
+424 FKALDE
-430 HVKEGAILASNTS
+430 QVKPDAILASNTS
-443 GLDIDSIAAVTKRP
+443 GLDIDSIASVTKRP
-457 DMVVGT
+457 ELVVGT

-479 GADTSNET
+479 GEKTSNET
-487 LATIMAVGKKLKKAA
+487 LASVMAIGKKLKKAA
-502 VVALN
+502 VVSLN

-533 PHQIDQAMESFGLN
+533 PNQIDQALESFGLN

-560 LGWRARKLG
+560 LGWRARKLS

-582 LCEQNRFGQKNGAGY
+582 LCEQNRFGQKNGKGY
-597 YNYTEGSRAPNAA
+597 YNYSEGSRAPNAA
-610 PENESTYE
+610 PENEALYE
-618 KISSE
+618 KISQE
-623 NGFIRRDISDEEI
+623 NGFTRRDISDEEI

-659 AADIDVVY
+659 AVDIDVVY
-667 INGYGFPVWR
+667 INGYGFPIWR
-677 GGPMHHANTMGLD
+677 GGPMHHANAMGLD
-690 VVIEKLEKY
+690 VVVEKLKKY
-699 REITGND
+699 QELTKND

-711 EMLVNLA
+711 DMLVKLA
-718 KNGEKFGDAPQ
+718 ETSQRLGDAPEKDQ
-729 KEDRKEK
+729 RKEK

>member
-1 MHFLQI
+1 M
-7 FWRITLKGTVLY
+7 KGTVLY
-19 DVRRKL
+19 DIK
-25 DGLYDATDGV
+25 DGI

-43 PVNPLSDGVRTGLYD
+43 PVNPLSDGVRAGLYD
-58 ALVKAEEDPTVI
+58 CLVRAEDDSSVI

-76 NGRAFIAGAD
+76 KGRAFIGGAD
-86 ISEFGGNVEG
+86 ISEFGGNGEG
-96 VSLNEVFHK
+96 ITLNEVFNK
-105 LEYCSKPV
+105 LESCSKPV
-113 VAALNGIA
+113 VAAINGCA

-135 LADKNAFV
+135 IVAENAFV

-166 GASEALKMMLSG
+166 GPGEALKMMLTG
-178 SHVPA
+178 AHVPA
-183 KKALDIG
+183 KKALNIG
-190 IIDKI
+190 IVDEIS
-195 VENVVEDSIR
+195 ENVVEDSIS
-205 FIIHLVD
+205 FIK
-212 MCERMDMKFSEM
+212 EKAESTKN
-224 DHPKVRDKNE
+224 HPKVRDMNE
-234 KMLEARGDDKV
+234 KVIEARGDEKV

-303 HIFFGERAASKIS
+303 HIFFGERAASKIA
-316 DVPKDTKV
+316 DVPKDTKT

-359 QDNLTRGV
+359 EDNLKRGI

-379 RGKLTPEQKDI
+379 RGKLTAEQKDM
-390 VFGLVTSSLDYKDVS
+390 VFGLVTSSLDYKDLS

-416 NLDLKHEI
+416 NLELKHEI

-430 HVKEGAILASNTS
+430 HVKDDAILASNTS
-443 GLDIDSIAAVTKRP
+443 GLDIDSIASVTKRP
-457 DMVVGT
+457 ELVVGT

-479 GADTSNET
+479 GEQTSNET
-487 LATIMAVGKKLKKAA
+487 LATIMAIGKKLKKAA
-502 VVALN
+502 VVSLN

-512 GNRMLFGYT
+512 GNRMLFRYT

-533 PHQIDQAMESFGLN
+533 PHQVDQALESFGLN

-582 LCEQNRFGQKNGAGY
+582 LCEQNRFGQKSSAGY
-597 YNYTEGSRAPNAA
+597 YNYSEGSRAPNPA
-610 PENESTYE
+610 PENEATYE

-623 NGFIRRDISDEEI
+623 NGFTRRDISDEEI

-667 INGYGFPVWR
+667 INGYGFPIWR
-677 GGPMHHANTMGLD
+677 GGPMHHANAMGLD

-699 REITGND
+699 KEITGND
-706 VYKPS
+706 AYQPS
-711 EMLVNLA
+711 EMLINLA
-718 KNGEKFGDAPQ
+718 KNGQKLAEAPQ
-729 KEDRKEK
+729 KDERKDK

>member
-1 MHFLQI
+1 
-7 FWRITLKGTVLY
+7 LKGTVLY
-19 DVRRKL
+19 DVK
-25 DGLYDATDGV
+25 DGIAI
-35 AVLTVDNP
+35 LTVDNP
-43 PVNPLSDGVRTGLYD
+43 PVNPLSDGVRTGLFES
-58 ALVKAEEDPTVI
+58 LVKAEEDSGVL

-96 VSLNEVFHK
+96 VSLNEVFNK
-105 LEYCSKPV
+105 LEHCTKPV
-113 VAALNGIA
+113 VAAINGIA

-135 LADKNAFV
+135 IADRNALV

-161 LPRLT
+161 LPRLV
-166 GASEALKMMLSG
+166 GPNEALKMMLSG
-178 SHVPA
+178 GHVPA
-183 KKALDIG
+183 KRALDMG
-190 IIDKI
+190 IVDQ
-195 VENVVEDSIR
+195 VSDNVVEDSML
-205 FIIHLVD
+205 FVKKMAESLD
-212 MCERMDMKFSEM
+212 S
-224 DHPKVRDKNE
+224 HPKVRDKNE

-245 LLEAQAMA
+245 LIEAKALA
-253 AKGRKGQFA
+253 AKTRKGQFA

-316 DVPKDTKV
+316 DVPKNTNV

-359 QDNLTRGV
+359 QDNLTRGM

-379 RGKLTPEQKDI
+379 RGKLTSEQKDA

-416 NLDLKHEI
+416 NLELKHEI
-424 FKSLDE
+424 FKALDE
-430 HVKEGAILASNTS
+430 HVKDDAILASNTS
-443 GLDIDSIAAVTKRP
+443 GLDIDSIASVTKRP
-457 DMVVGT
+457 EMVVGT

-479 GADTSNET
+479 GEHTSDET
-487 LATIMAVGKKLKKAA
+487 LATIMAIGKRLKKAA
-502 VVALN
+502 VVSLN

-533 PHQIDQAMESFGLN
+533 PHQIDQALESFGLN

-597 YNYTEGSRAPNAA
+597 YNYSEGSRAPNPA
-610 PENESTYE
+610 PENESVYE
-618 KISSE
+618 KISNE
-623 NGFIRRDISDEEI
+623 NGFTRRDISDEEI

-677 GGPMHHANTMGLD
+677 GGPMHHANAMGID

-699 REITGND
+699 RELTGND

-711 EMLVNLA
+711 EMLVKLA
-718 KNGEKFGDAPQ
+718 NDNQKLGEAPK

-736 LGFEMSSV
+736 LDFEMSSV

>member
-1 MHFLQI
+1 M
-7 FWRITLKGTVLY
+7 KGTVLY
-19 DVRRKL
+19 EVKDN
-25 DGLYDATDGV
+25 V
-35 AVLTVDNP
+35 ALLTVDNP
-43 PVNPLSDGVRTGLYD
+43 PVNPLSDGVRPGLYE
-58 ALVKAEEDPTVI
+58 ALIKAEEDDSVV

-96 VSLNEVFHK
+96 VSLNEVFQK
-105 LEYCSKPV
+105 LEHCSKPV
-113 VAALNGIA
+113 VAAINGIA

-135 LADKNAFV
+135 IADKNAFV

-161 LPRLT
+161 LPRLA
-166 GASEALKMMLSG
+166 GPSEALKMMLTG
-178 SHVPA
+178 LHVPA
-183 KKALDIG
+183 KKALDMG
-190 IIDKI
+190 IIDGI
-195 VENVVEDSIR
+195 SNDVVNESIG
-205 FIIHLVD
+205 FIKNKA
-212 MCERMDMKFSEM
+212 ESNE
-224 DHPKVRDKNE
+224 DHPKVRDLNS
-234 KMLEARGDDKV
+234 KMIEARGDDKV

-253 AKGRKGQFA
+253 SKGRKGQFA
-262 PGQIIKCVESAINLD
+262 PGQIIKCVEAAINID
-277 DFDEGL
+277 NFDEGL

-289 FLECLLHPQREAMI
+289 FLECLMHPQREAMI

-324 KDIKKAGI
+324 MDIKKAGI

-350 IPVHIIDQD
+350 IPVHIIDQHEE
-359 QDNLTRGV
+359 NLKRGV

-373 YDFMVG
+373 YDFMVNKG
-379 RGKLTPEQKDI
+379 RLSPEQKDA
-390 VFGLVTSSLDYKDVS
+390 VFGLVSSSLDYKDVS

-416 NLDLKHEI
+416 NLELKHEI
-424 FKSLDE
+424 FKTLDA

-443 GLDIDSIAAVTKRP
+443 GLDIDSIASVTNRP
-457 DMVVGT
+457 ELVVGT

-479 GADTSNET
+479 GEQTSDET
-487 LATIMAVGKKLKKAA
+487 LATIMALGKRLKKAA
-502 VVALN
+502 VVSLN

-533 PHQIDQAMESFGLN
+533 PHQIDQALESFGLN

-560 LGWRARKLG
+560 LGWRARKLS

-582 LCEQNRFGQKNGAGY
+582 LCEQDRYGQKSGAGY
-597 YNYTEGSRAPNAA
+597 YNYSEGSRAPNPA
-610 PENESTYE
+610 PENEEVYE

-623 NGFIRRDISDEEI
+623 NGFTRRDISDEEI
-636 VDRCILALI
+636 VERCILALI
-645 NEGADILSEGVAQR
+645 NEGANILSEGVAQR

-667 INGYGFPVWR
+667 INGYGFPIWR
-677 GGPMHHANTMGLD
+677 GGPMHHANAMGLD
-690 VVIEKLEKY
+690 KVIEKLEKY

-718 KNGEKFGDAPQ
+718 KDGGKLGEAPQ
-729 KEDRKEK
+729 KGDRKEK

>member
-1 MHFLQI
+1 M
-7 FWRITLKGTVLY
+7 KGTVLY
-19 DVRRKL
+19 EVR
-25 DGLYDATDGV
+25 DDIAI
-35 AVLTVDNP
+35 LTVDNP
-43 PVNPLSDGVRTGLYD
+43 PVNPLSDGVRNGLYES
-58 ALVKAEEDPTVI
+58 LVKAEDDSKVKGI
-70 GVVLTG
+70 VLTG

-96 VSLNEVFHK
+96 KSLNEVFRK
-105 LEYCSKPV
+105 LEFCNKPV
-113 VAALNGIA
+113 VAAINGIA

-135 LADKNAFV
+135 IADINAFV

-166 GASEALKMMLSG
+166 GPSEALKMMLTG

-183 KKALDIG
+183 KKALSMG
-190 IIDKI
+190 IVDQIS
-195 VENVVEDSIR
+195 ENILEDSIE
-205 FIIHLVD
+205 FVKDIASKTD
-212 MCERMDMKFSEM
+212 S
-224 DHPKVRDKNE
+224 HPKVRDKNE
-234 KMLEARGDDKV
+234 KMLEARGNDNV
-245 LLEAQAMA
+245 MVEAQAMA

-262 PGQIIKCVESAINLD
+262 PGQIIKCVEAAINLD

-289 FLECLLHPQREAMI
+289 FLECLMHPQREAMI

-316 DVPKDTKV
+316 DVPKDTKIM
-324 KDIKKAGI
+324 DIKKAGI

-359 QDNLTRGV
+359 EENLKRGI

-373 YDFMVG
+373 YDFMVNKG
-379 RGKLTPEQKDI
+379 RLTSEQKDAI
-390 VFGLVTSSLDYKDVS
+390 FGLVTSSLDYSDIS

-416 NLDLKHEI
+416 NLELKHEI
-424 FKSLDE
+424 FKALDQ
-430 HVKEGAILASNTS
+430 HVKPEAILASNTS
-443 GLDIDSIAAVTKRP
+443 GLDIDSIASVTSRP
-457 DMVVGT
+457 DKIVGT

-479 GADTSNET
+479 GEQTSNET
-487 LATIMAVGKKLKKAA
+487 LATIMAIGKKLKKAA
-502 VVALN
+502 VVSLN

-533 PHQIDQAMESFGLN
+533 PHQIDQALESFGLN

-560 LGWRARKLG
+560 LGWRARKLS

-582 LCEQNRFGQKNGAGY
+582 LCEQNRYGQKSGAGY
-597 YNYTEGSRAPNAA
+597 YNYSEGSRAPNPA

-623 NGFIRRDISDEEI
+623 NGFTRREITDEEI

-667 INGYGFPVWR
+667 INGYGFPIWR
-677 GGPMHHANTMGLD
+677 GGPMHHANALGLD

-699 REITGND
+699 KEITGSD

-711 EMLVNLA
+711 EMLL
-718 KNGEKFGDAPQ
+718 KLSKDGLKLGEAPS
-729 KEDRKEK
+729 KEERKEK
-736 LGFEMSSV
+736 LGFDMSSV

>member
-1 MHFLQI
+1 
-7 FWRITLKGTVLY
+7 LKGTVIY
-19 DVRRKL
+19 EVK
-25 DGLYDATDGV
+25 DGV
-35 AVLTVDNP
+35 ALLTVDNP
-43 PVNPLSDGVRTGLYD
+43 PVNPLSDGVRTGLHD
-58 ALVKAEEDPTVI
+58 SLIKAEEDDSVV

-96 VSLNEVFHK
+96 VSLNEVFQK
-105 LEYCSKPV
+105 LEHCSKPV
-113 VAALNGIA
+113 VAAINGIA

-135 LADKNAFV
+135 IADKNAFV

-161 LPRLT
+161 LPRLA
-166 GASEALKMMLSG
+166 GPSEALKMMLTG
-178 SHVPA
+178 THVPA
-183 KKALDIG
+183 KKALDMG
-190 IIDKI
+190 IIDGISEDVVAESIEFVKEKANSS
-195 VENVVEDSIR
+195 EN
-205 FIIHLVD
+205 
-212 MCERMDMKFSEM
+212 
-224 DHPKVRDKNE
+224 HPKVRDLNS
-234 KMLEARGDDKV
+234 KMIEARGDDKV

-253 AKGRKGQFA
+253 SKGRKGQFA
-262 PGQIIKCVESAINLD
+262 PGQIIKCVEAAINID

-289 FLECLLHPQREAMI
+289 FLECLMHPQREAMI

-324 KDIKKAGI
+324 MDIKKAGI

-359 QDNLTRGV
+359 EENLKRGV

-373 YDFMVG
+373 YDFMVNKG
-379 RGKLTPEQKDI
+379 RLSPEQKDA
-390 VFGLVTSSLDYKDVS
+390 VFGLVSSSLDYKDVA

-416 NLDLKHEI
+416 NLELKHEI

-430 HVKEGAILASNTS
+430 HVKDGAILASNTS
-443 GLDIDSIAAVTKRP
+443 GLDIDSIASVTKRP
-457 DMVVGT
+457 ELVVGT

-479 GADTSNET
+479 GEQTSDET

-502 VVALN
+502 VVSLN

-533 PHQIDQAMESFGLN
+533 PHQIDQALESFGLN

-582 LCEQNRFGQKNGAGY
+582 LCEQDRYGQKSGAGY
-597 YNYTEGSRAPNAA
+597 YNYSEGSRAPNPA
-610 PENESTYE
+610 PENEATYE
-618 KISSE
+618 KISAE
-623 NGFIRRDISDEEI
+623 NGFTRRDISDEEI

-667 INGYGFPVWR
+667 INGYGFPIWR
-677 GGPMHHANTMGLD
+677 GGPMHHANAMGLD
-690 VVIEKLEKY
+690 TVIEKLEKY

-711 EMLVNLA
+711 EMLVKLA
-718 KNGEKFGDAPQ
+718 QEGGKLGEAPQ

>member
-1 MHFLQI
+1 M
-7 FWRITLKGTVLY
+7 KGTVLY
-19 DVRRKL
+19 EVRDDV
-25 DGLYDATDGV
+25 AI
-35 AVLTVDNP
+35 LTVDNP
-43 PVNPLSDGVRTGLYD
+43 PVNPLSDGVRNGLYES
-58 ALVKAEEDPTVI
+58 LVKAEEDSNVKGI
-70 GVVLTG
+70 VLTG

-96 VSLNEVFHK
+96 KSLNEVFKK
-105 LEYCSKPV
+105 LEFCEKPV
-113 VAALNGIA
+113 VAAINGIA

-135 LADKNAFV
+135 IADINAFV

-166 GASEALKMMLSG
+166 GPSEALKMMLSG

-183 KKALDIG
+183 KKALNMG
-190 IIDKI
+190 IVDQIS
-195 VENVVEDSIR
+195 ENIVEDSIE
-205 FIIHLVD
+205 FVKNIA
-212 MCERMDMKFSEM
+212 SET
-224 DHPKVRDKNE
+224 DTHPKVRDKNE
-234 KMLEARGDDKV
+234 KMLEARGNDNV
-245 LLEAQAMA
+245 LVEAQAMA

-262 PGQIIKCVESAINLD
+262 PGQIIKCVEAAINLD

-289 FLECLLHPQREAMI
+289 FLECLMHPQREAMI

-316 DVPKDTKV
+316 DVPKDTKIM
-324 KDIKKAGI
+324 DIKKAGI

-359 QDNLTRGV
+359 EENLKRGI

-373 YDFMVG
+373 YDFMVNKG
-379 RGKLTPEQKDI
+379 RLTSDQKDAI
-390 VFGLVTSSLDYKDVS
+390 FGLVTSSLDYSDVS
-405 DCDIVIEAVYE
+405 DCDIVVEAVYE
-416 NLDLKHEI
+416 NLELKHEI
-424 FKSLDE
+424 FKALDQ
-430 HVKEGAILASNTS
+430 HVKPEAILASNTS
-443 GLDIDSIAAVTKRP
+443 GLDIDSIASVTTRP
-457 DMVVGT
+457 DKIVGT

-479 GADTSNET
+479 GEQTSNET
-487 LATIMAVGKKLKKAA
+487 LATIMAIGKKLKKAA
-502 VVALN
+502 VVSLN

-533 PHQIDQAMESFGLN
+533 PHQIDQALESFGLN

-560 LGWRARKLG
+560 LGWRARKLS

-582 LCEQNRFGQKNGAGY
+582 LCEQNRYGQKSGAGY
-597 YNYTEGSRAPNAA
+597 YNYSEGSRAPNPA
-610 PENESTYE
+610 PENEATYE

-623 NGFIRRDISDEEI
+623 NGFTRRDITDEEI

-667 INGYGFPVWR
+667 INGYGFPIWR
-677 GGPMHHANTMGLD
+677 GGPMHHANALGLD

-699 REITGND
+699 KEITGSD
-706 VYKPS
+706 VYEPS
-711 EMLVNLA
+711 EMLVKLA
-718 KNGEKFGDAPQ
+718 KEGLKLGEAPS
-729 KEDRKEK
+729 KEERKEK

>member
-1 MHFLQI
+1 M
-7 FWRITLKGTVLY
+7 KGTVLY
-19 DVRRKL
+19 EVKDDV
-25 DGLYDATDGV
+25 AI
-35 AVLTVDNP
+35 LTVDNP
-43 PVNPLSDGVRTGLYD
+43 PVNPLSDGVRNGLYES
-58 ALVKAEEDPTVI
+58 LVKAEEDSNVKGI
-70 GVVLTG
+70 VLTG

-96 VSLNEVFHK
+96 KSLNEVFRK
-105 LEYCSKPV
+105 LEFCEKPV
-113 VAALNGIA
+113 VAAINGIA

-135 LADKNAFV
+135 IADINAFV

-166 GASEALKMMLSG
+166 GPSEALKMMLSG

-183 KKALDIG
+183 KIALNIG
-190 IIDKI
+190 IVDQIS
-195 VENVVEDSIR
+195 ENIVEDSIE
-205 FIIHLVD
+205 FVKKIA
-212 MCERMDMKFSEM
+212 SEA
-224 DHPKVRDKNE
+224 DTHPKVRDKNE
-234 KMLEARGDDKV
+234 KMLEARGNENV
-245 LLEAQAMA
+245 LVEAQAMA

-262 PGQIIKCVESAINLD
+262 PGQIIKCVEAAINLD

-289 FLECLLHPQREAMI
+289 FLECLMHPQREAMI

-316 DVPKDTKV
+316 DVPKDTKIM
-324 KDIKKAGI
+324 DIKKVGI

-359 QDNLTRGV
+359 EENLERGI

-373 YDFMVG
+373 YDFMVNKG
-379 RGKLTPEQKDI
+379 RLTSDQKDAI
-390 VFGLVTSSLDYKDVS
+390 FGLVTSSLDYSDVS
-405 DCDIVIEAVYE
+405 DCDIVVEAVYE

-424 FKSLDE
+424 FKALDQ
-430 HVKEGAILASNTS
+430 HVKPEAILASNTS
-443 GLDIDSIAAVTKRP
+443 GLDIDSIASVTTRP
-457 DMVVGT
+457 DKIVGT

-479 GADTSNET
+479 GEQTSNET
-487 LATIMAVGKKLKKAA
+487 LATIMAIGKKLKKAA
-502 VVALN
+502 VVSLN

-533 PHQIDQAMESFGLN
+533 PHQIDQALESFGLN

-560 LGWRARKLG
+560 LGWRARKLS

-582 LCEQNRFGQKNGAGY
+582 LCEQNRYGQKSGAGY
-597 YNYTEGSRAPNAA
+597 YNYSEGSRAPNPA
-610 PENESTYE
+610 PENEATYE

-623 NGFIRRDISDEEI
+623 NGFTRRDITDEEI

-645 NEGADILSEGVAQR
+645 NEGSDILSEGVAQR

-667 INGYGFPVWR
+667 INGYGFPIWR
-677 GGPMHHANTMGLD
+677 GGPMHHANALGLD

-699 REITGND
+699 KEITGSD
-706 VYKPS
+706 VYEPS
-711 EMLVNLA
+711 EMLVKLA
-718 KNGEKFGDAPQ
+718 KEGLKLGEAPS
-729 KEDRKEK
+729 KEERKEK

>member
-1 MHFLQI
+1 M
-7 FWRITLKGTVLY
+7 KGTVLY
-19 DVRRKL
+19 DVK
-25 DGLYDATDGV
+25 DGIAI
-35 AVLTVDNP
+35 LTVDNP
-43 PVNPLSDGVRTGLYD
+43 PVNPLSDGVRTGLFES
-58 ALVKAEEDPTVI
+58 LVKAEEDSSVI

-96 VSLNEVFHK
+96 ISLNEVFNK

-113 VAALNGIA
+113 VAAINGIA

-135 LADKNAFV
+135 IADKKAFV

-161 LPRLT
+161 LPRLV
-166 GASEALKMMLSG
+166 GPSEALKMMLSG
-178 SHVPA
+178 GHVPA
-183 KKALDIG
+183 KKALDMG
-190 IIDKI
+190 IVDKMS
-195 VENVVEDSIR
+195 ENVVEDSMA
-205 FIIHLVD
+205 FI
-212 MCERMDMKFSEM
+212 KEM
-224 DHPKVRDKNE
+224 ADSVENHPKVREKNE
-234 KMLEARGDDKV
+234 KMIEARGDDKV
-245 LLEAQAMA
+245 LVEAQALA
-253 AKGRKGQFA
+253 AKTRKGQFA

-303 HIFFGERAASKIS
+303 HMFFGERAASKIA

-324 KDIKKAGI
+324 MDIKKAGI

-359 QDNLTRGV
+359 QDNLTRGI

-379 RGKLTPEQKDI
+379 RGKLTQEQKDL
-390 VFGLVTSSLDYKDVS
+390 VFGLVSSSLDYKDVS

-416 NLDLKHEI
+416 NLELKHEI

-430 HVKEGAILASNTS
+430 HVKEDAILASNTS
-443 GLDIDSIAAVTKRP
+443 GLDIDSIASVTKRP
-457 DMVVGT
+457 EKVVGT

-479 GADTSNET
+479 GDQTSNET
-487 LATIMAVGKKLKKAA
+487 LATIMAIGKKLKKAA
-502 VVALN
+502 VVSLN

-533 PHQIDQAMESFGLN
+533 PHQIDQALESFGLN

-582 LCEQNRFGQKNGAGY
+582 LCEQNRYGQKNGAGY
-597 YNYTEGSRAPNAA
+597 YNYSEGSRAPNPA
-610 PENESTYE
+610 PENEPTYE
-618 KISSE
+618 KISEE
-623 NGFIRRDISDEEI
+623 NGFTRRDISDEEI

-667 INGYGFPVWR
+667 INGYGFPIWR
-677 GGPMHHANTMGLD
+677 GGPMHHANAMGLD
-690 VVIEKLEKY
+690 VVIEKLNKY
-699 REITGND
+699 RELTGND

-711 EMLVNLA
+711 GMLLKLA
-718 KNGEKFGDAPQ
+718 ENGEKLGEAPQ
-729 KEDRKEK
+729 KADRKDK
-736 LGFEMSSV
+736 LDFEMSSV

>member
-1 MHFLQI
+1 M
-7 FWRITLKGTVLY
+7 KGTVLY
-19 DVRRKL
+19 DVK
-25 DGLYDATDGV
+25 DGI

-43 PVNPLSDGVRTGLYD
+43 PVNPLSDGVRTGLFES
-58 ALVKAEEDPTVI
+58 LVKAEEDSGVL

-96 VSLNEVFHK
+96 VSLNEVFNK
-105 LEYCSKPV
+105 LEHCTKPV
-113 VAALNGIA
+113 VAAINGIA

-135 LADKNAFV
+135 IADKNALV

-161 LPRLT
+161 LPRLV
-166 GASEALKMMLSG
+166 GPNEALKMMLSG
-178 SHVPA
+178 GHVPA
-183 KKALDIG
+183 KRALDMG
-190 IIDKI
+190 IVDQ
-195 VENVVEDSIR
+195 VSDNVVEDSML
-205 FIIHLVD
+205 FVKKMAESLD
-212 MCERMDMKFSEM
+212 S
-224 DHPKVRDKNE
+224 HPKVRDKNE

-245 LLEAQAMA
+245 LIEAKALA
-253 AKGRKGQFA
+253 AKTRKGQFA

-316 DVPKDTKV
+316 DVPKNTNV

-359 QDNLTRGV
+359 KDNLTRGM

-379 RGKLTPEQKDI
+379 RGKLTSEQKDA

-416 NLDLKHEI
+416 NLELKHEI
-424 FKSLDE
+424 FKALDE
-430 HVKEGAILASNTS
+430 HVKDDAILASNTS
-443 GLDIDSIAAVTKRP
+443 GLDIDSIASVTKRP
-457 DMVVGT
+457 KMVVGT

-479 GADTSNET
+479 GEHTSDET
-487 LATIMAVGKKLKKAA
+487 LATIMAIGKRLKKAA
-502 VVALN
+502 VVSLN

-533 PHQIDQAMESFGLN
+533 PHQIDQALESFGLN

-597 YNYTEGSRAPNAA
+597 YNYSEGSRAPNPA
-610 PENESTYE
+610 PENESVYE
-618 KISSE
+618 KISNE
-623 NGFIRRDISDEEI
+623 NGFTRRDISDEEI
-636 VDRCILALI
+636 VDRRILALI

-677 GGPMHHANTMGLD
+677 GGPMHHANAMGID

-699 REITGND
+699 RELTGND

-711 EMLVNLA
+711 EMLVKLA
-718 KNGEKFGDAPQ
+718 NDNQKLGEAPK

-736 LGFEMSSV
+736 LDFEMSSV

>member
-1 MHFLQI
+1 
-7 FWRITLKGTVLY
+7 LKGTVLY
-19 DVRRKL
+19 EVQEN
-25 DGLYDATDGV
+25 V
-35 AVLTVDNP
+35 AILTVDNP
-43 PVNPLSDGVRTGLYD
+43 PVNPLSDGVRTGLYECIT
-58 ALVKAEEDPTVI
+58 KAEDDDSI
-70 GVVLTG
+70 DAVVLTG

-96 VSLNEVFHK
+96 ISLNDVFKK
-105 LEYCSKPV
+105 LEFCKKPI
-113 VAALNGIA
+113 VAAINGIA

-135 LADKNAFV
+135 IASKTAFV

-161 LPRLT
+161 LPRLA
-166 GASEALKMMLSG
+166 GPAEALKMMLTG
-178 SHVPA
+178 SHVSA
-183 KKALDIG
+183 KQALDLG
-190 IIDKI
+190 IIDNIAEDI
-195 VENVVEDSIR
+195 VTESIE
-205 FIIHLVD
+205 FIKEKAKSTEI
-212 MCERMDMKFSEM
+212 
-224 DHPKVRDKNE
+224 HPKVRDFNE
-234 KMLEARGDDKV
+234 KMIEARGNDTV

-262 PGQIIKCVESAINLD
+262 PGQIIKCVEAAINID

-283 KKEGEY
+283 KKEGDY
-289 FLECLLHPQREAMI
+289 FLECLVHPQREAMI

-316 DVPKDTKV
+316 DVPKDTKIM
-324 KDIKKAGI
+324 DIKKAGI

-359 QDNLTRGV
+359 QENLDRGI

-373 YDFMVG
+373 YDFMVNRG
-379 RGKLTPEQKDI
+379 RLTSEQKESI
-390 VFGLVTSSLDYKDVS
+390 FGSISTGLDYKDLS

-416 NLDLKHEI
+416 NLELKHEI

-430 HVKEGAILASNTS
+430 IVKEGAILASNTS
-443 GLDIDSIAAVTKRP
+443 GLDIDSIASVTNRP
-457 DMVVGT
+457 ELVVGT

-479 GADTSNET
+479 GKQTSNET
-487 LATIMAVGKKLKKAA
+487 LATVMAIGKKLRKAA
-502 VVALN
+502 VVSLN

-512 GNRMLFGYT
+512 GNRMLFRYT

-533 PHQIDQAMESFGLN
+533 PHQVDQALESFGLN

-560 LGWRARKLG
+560 LGWRARKLS

-582 LCEQNRFGQKNGAGY
+582 LCEQNRYGQKSKAGY
-597 YNYTEGSRAPNAA
+597 YNYSEGSRAPNPA
-610 PENESTYE
+610 PENEKTYK

-623 NGFIRRDISDEEI
+623 NGFTRREISDEEI

-667 INGYGFPVWR
+667 INGYGFPIWR
-677 GGPMHHANTMGLD
+677 GGPMHHANAMGLD
-690 VVIEKLEKY
+690 KVIEKLEKY

-711 EMLVNLA
+711 DMLLKLA
-718 KNGEKFGDAPQ
+718 KEGGKLGEAPN
-729 KEDRKEK
+729 KTERKEK
-736 LGFEMSSV
+736 LDFAMSSV

>member
-1 MHFLQI
+1 M
-7 FWRITLKGTVLY
+7 KGTVIY
-19 DVRRKL
+19 EVK
-25 DGLYDATDGV
+25 DGV
-35 AVLTVDNP
+35 ALLTVDNP
-43 PVNPLSDGVRTGLYD
+43 PVNPLSDGVRTGLHD
-58 ALVKAEEDPTVI
+58 SLIKAEEDDSVV

-96 VSLNEVFHK
+96 VSLNEVFQK
-105 LEYCSKPV
+105 LEHCSKPV
-113 VAALNGIA
+113 VAAINGIA

-135 LADKNAFV
+135 IADKNAFV

-161 LPRLT
+161 LPRLA
-166 GASEALKMMLSG
+166 GPSEALKMMLTG
-178 SHVPA
+178 THVPA
-183 KKALDIG
+183 KKAQDMG
-190 IIDKI
+190 IIDGISEDVVAESIEFVKEKANSS
-195 VENVVEDSIR
+195 EN
-205 FIIHLVD
+205 
-212 MCERMDMKFSEM
+212 
-224 DHPKVRDKNE
+224 HPKVRDLNS
-234 KMLEARGDDKV
+234 KMIEARGDDKV

-253 AKGRKGQFA
+253 SKGRKGQFA
-262 PGQIIKCVESAINLD
+262 PGQIIKCVEAAINID

-289 FLECLLHPQREAMI
+289 FLECLMHPQREAMI

-324 KDIKKAGI
+324 MDIKKAGI

-359 QDNLTRGV
+359 EENLKRGV

-373 YDFMVG
+373 YDFMVNKG
-379 RGKLTPEQKDI
+379 RLSPEQKDV
-390 VFGLVTSSLDYKDVS
+390 VFGLVSSSLDYKDVA

-416 NLDLKHEI
+416 NLELKHEI

-430 HVKEGAILASNTS
+430 HVKDGAILASNTS
-443 GLDIDSIAAVTKRP
+443 GLDIDSIASVTKRP
-457 DMVVGT
+457 ELVVGT

-479 GADTSNET
+479 GEQTSDET

-502 VVALN
+502 VVSLN

-533 PHQIDQAMESFGLN
+533 PHQIDQALESFGLN

-582 LCEQNRFGQKNGAGY
+582 LCEQDRYGQKSGAGY
-597 YNYTEGSRAPNAA
+597 YNYSEGSRAPNPA
-610 PENESTYE
+610 PENEATYE
-618 KISSE
+618 KISAE
-623 NGFIRRDISDEEI
+623 NGFTRRDISDEEI

-667 INGYGFPVWR
+667 INGYGFPIWR
-677 GGPMHHANTMGLD
+677 GGPMHHANAMGLD
-690 VVIEKLEKY
+690 TVIEKLEKY

-711 EMLVNLA
+711 EMLVKLA
-718 KNGEKFGDAPQ
+718 QEGGRLGEAPQ
-729 KEDRKEK
+729 KDDRKEK

>member
-1 MHFLQI
+1 M
-7 FWRITLKGTVLY
+7 KGTVLY
-19 DVRRKL
+19 EVKDN
-25 DGLYDATDGV
+25 V
-35 AVLTVDNP
+35 ALLTVDNP
-43 PVNPLSDGVRTGLYD
+43 PVNPLSDGVRTGLYES
-58 ALVKAEEDPTVI
+58 LIKAEEDDSVV

-96 VSLNEVFHK
+96 VSLNEVFQK
-105 LEYCSKPV
+105 LEHCSKPV
-113 VAALNGIA
+113 VAAINGIA

-135 LADKNAFV
+135 IADKNAFV

-161 LPRLT
+161 LPRLA
-166 GASEALKMMLSG
+166 GPSEALKMMLTG
-178 SHVPA
+178 AHVPA
-183 KKALDIG
+183 KKALDMG
-190 IIDKI
+190 IIDDI
-195 VENVVEDSIR
+195 SDDVVNESIG
-205 FIIHLVD
+205 FIKNKA
-212 MCERMDMKFSEM
+212 ESNEG
-224 DHPKVRDKNE
+224 HPKVRDLNS
-234 KMLEARGDDKV
+234 KMMEARGDDKV

-253 AKGRKGQFA
+253 SKGRKGQFA
-262 PGQIIKCVESAINLD
+262 PGQIIKCVEAAINID
-277 DFDEGL
+277 NFDEGL

-289 FLECLLHPQREAMI
+289 FLECLMHPQREAMI

-324 KDIKKAGI
+324 MDIKKAGI

-359 QDNLTRGV
+359 EENLKRGV

-373 YDFMVG
+373 YDFMVNKG
-379 RGKLTPEQKDI
+379 RLSPEQKDG
-390 VFGLVTSSLDYKDVS
+390 VFGLVSSSLDYKDVS

-416 NLDLKHEI
+416 NLELKHEI
-424 FKSLDE
+424 FKSLDA

-443 GLDIDSIAAVTKRP
+443 GLDIDSIASVTNRP
-457 DMVVGT
+457 ELVVGT

-479 GADTSNET
+479 GEQTSDET
-487 LATIMAVGKKLKKAA
+487 LATIMAIGKRLKKAA
-502 VVALN
+502 VVSLN

-533 PHQIDQAMESFGLN
+533 PHQIDQALESFGLN

-560 LGWRARKLG
+560 LGWRARKLS

-582 LCEQNRFGQKNGAGY
+582 LCEQDRYGQKSGAGY
-597 YNYTEGSRAPNAA
+597 YNYSEGSRAPNPA
-610 PENESTYE
+610 PENEAVYE

-623 NGFIRRDISDEEI
+623 NGFTRRDISDEEI
-636 VDRCILALI
+636 VERCILALI

-667 INGYGFPVWR
+667 INGYGFPIWR
-677 GGPMHHANTMGLD
+677 GGPMHHANAMGLD
-690 VVIEKLEKY
+690 KVIEKLEKY

-718 KNGEKFGDAPQ
+718 KDGGKLGEAPQ
-729 KEDRKEK
+729 KGDRKEK

>member
-1 MHFLQI
+1 
-7 FWRITLKGTVLY
+7 LKGTVLY

-25 DGLYDATDGV
+25 DDPLTDGV

-43 PVNPLSDGVRTGLYD
+43 PVNPLSDGVRAGIYD

-151 LLPGGGGTQR
+151 LIPGGGGTQR

-166 GASEALKMMLSG
+166 GPSEALKMMLSG

-183 KKALDIG
+183 KKALDMG

-195 VENVVEDSIR
+195 VENIVEDSID
-205 FIIHLVD
+205 FIIHLD
-212 MCERMDMKFSEM
+212 DSMKAMGFSEM

-234 KMLEARGDDKV
+234 KMIEARGNDKV
-245 LLEAQAMA
+245 LIEAQAMA

-379 RGKLTPEQKDI
+379 RGKLTPEQKDV
-390 VFGLVTSSLDYKDVS
+390 VFGLVTSSLDYKDIS

-618 KISSE
+618 KISSD

-667 INGYGFPVWR
+667 INGYGFPIWR
-677 GGPMHHANTMGLD
+677 GGPMHHANAMGLD

>member
-1 MHFLQI
+1 MYNAFFTKFI
-7 FWRITLKGTVLY
+7 RRIALKGTVLY
-19 DVRRKL
+19 EIIDN
-25 DGLYDATDGV
+25 V

-58 ALVKAEEDPTVI
+58 SITKAESDDSVK

-96 VSLNEVFHK
+96 VSLNEVFSK
-105 LEYCSKPV
+105 LEFCSKPV
-113 VAALNGIA
+113 VAAINGIA

-135 LADKNAFV
+135 IAANSAFV

-161 LPRLT
+161 LPRLA
-166 GASEALKMMLSG
+166 GPGEALKMMLTG
-178 SHVPA
+178 GHVPA
-183 KKALDIG
+183 KKALNMG
-190 IIDKI
+190 IIDDI
-195 VENVVEDSIR
+195 SDNVVEDSI
-205 FIIHLVD
+205 
-212 MCERMDMKFSEM
+212 KFVLDKAENEEN
-224 DHPKVRDKNE
+224 HPKVRDLND
-234 KMLEARGDDKV
+234 KMIEARGNDKI

-253 AKGRKGQFA
+253 AKSRKGQFA
-262 PGQIIKCVESAINLD
+262 PGQIIKCVEAAINLD

-283 KKEGEY
+283 KKEGEL

-316 DVPKDTKV
+316 DVPKDTPT

-359 QDNLTRGV
+359 EENLKRGV

-373 YDFMVG
+373 YDFMVNRG
-379 RGKLTPEQKDI
+379 RLSTEQKDA
-390 VFGLVTSSLDYKDVS
+390 VFGLVSSSLDYADIS

-416 NLDLKHEI
+416 NLELKHDI
-424 FKSLDE
+424 FKTLDE
-430 HVKEGAILASNTS
+430 IVKPDAILASNTS
-443 GLDIDSIAAVTKRP
+443 GLDIDSIAQVTKRP
-457 DMVVGT
+457 ELIVGT

-479 GADTSNET
+479 GEETSNET
-487 LATIMAVGKKLKKAA
+487 LATIMAIGKKLKKAA
-502 VVALN
+502 VVSLN

-533 PHQIDQAMESFGLN
+533 PHQIDQALESFGLN

-582 LCEQNRFGQKNGAGY
+582 LCEQNRFGQKNGKGY

-610 PENESTYE
+610 PENESLYE
-618 KISSE
+618 KISQE
-623 NGFIRRDISDEEI
+623 NGFNRRDISDEEI
-636 VDRCILALI
+636 IDRCMLALI

-659 AADIDVVY
+659 AVDIDVVY
-667 INGYGFPVWR
+667 INGYGFPIWR
-677 GGPMHHANTMGLD
+677 GGPMHHANAMGLD
-690 VVIEKLEKY
+690 KVVEKLNKY
-699 REITGND
+699 HESTGND

-711 EMLVNLA
+711 ELLVKLA
-718 KNGEKFGDAPQ
+718 ENGERLGDAPN
-729 KEDRKEK
+729 KDDRKEK

>member
-1 MHFLQI
+1 M
-7 FWRITLKGTVLY
+7 KGTVLY
-19 DVRRKL
+19 DIK
-25 DGLYDATDGV
+25 DGI

-43 PVNPLSDGVRTGLYD
+43 PVNPLSDGVRAGLYD
-58 ALVKAEEDPTVI
+58 CLVRAEEDSSVI

-76 NGRAFIAGAD
+76 KGRAFIGGAD
-86 ISEFGGNVEG
+86 ISEFGGNGEG
-96 VSLNEVFHK
+96 ITLNEVFNK
-105 LEYCSKPV
+105 LESCSKPV
-113 VAALNGIA
+113 VAAINGFA

-135 LADKNAFV
+135 IVAKNAFV

-166 GASEALKMMLSG
+166 GPGEALKMMLTG
-178 SHVPA
+178 AHVPA
-183 KKALDIG
+183 KKALNIG
-190 IIDKI
+190 IVDEIS
-195 VENVVEDSIR
+195 ENVVEDSIS
-205 FIIHLVD
+205 FIKEKV
-212 MCERMDMKFSEM
+212 ESTEN
-224 DHPKVRDKNE
+224 HPKVRDMNE
-234 KMLEARGDDKV
+234 KVIEARGNEKV

-303 HIFFGERAASKIS
+303 HIFFGERAASKIA
-316 DVPKDTKV
+316 DVPKDTKT

-359 QDNLTRGV
+359 EDNLKRGI

-379 RGKLTPEQKDI
+379 RGKLTAEQKDM
-390 VFGLVTSSLDYKDVS
+390 VFGLVTSSLDYKDLA

-416 NLDLKHEI
+416 NLELKHEI

-430 HVKEGAILASNTS
+430 HVKDDAILASNTS
-443 GLDIDSIAAVTKRP
+443 GLDIDSIASVTNRP
-457 DMVVGT
+457 ELVVGT

-479 GADTSNET
+479 GEQTSNET
-487 LATIMAVGKKLKKAA
+487 LATIMAIGKKLKKAA
-502 VVALN
+502 VVSLN

-512 GNRMLFGYT
+512 GNRMLFRYT

-533 PHQIDQAMESFGLN
+533 PHQVDQALESFGLN

-582 LCEQNRFGQKNGAGY
+582 LCEQNRFGQKSAAGY
-597 YNYTEGSRAPNAA
+597 YNYSEGSRAPNPA
-610 PENESTYE
+610 PENEATYE

-623 NGFIRRDISDEEI
+623 NGFTRRDISDEEI

-667 INGYGFPVWR
+667 INGYGFPIWR
-677 GGPMHHANTMGLD
+677 GGPMHHANAMGLD

-699 REITGND
+699 KEITGND
-706 VYKPS
+706 AYQPS
-711 EMLVNLA
+711 EMLINLA
-718 KNGEKFGDAPQ
+718 KNGQKLAEAPQ
-729 KEDRKEK
+729 KDRRKDK